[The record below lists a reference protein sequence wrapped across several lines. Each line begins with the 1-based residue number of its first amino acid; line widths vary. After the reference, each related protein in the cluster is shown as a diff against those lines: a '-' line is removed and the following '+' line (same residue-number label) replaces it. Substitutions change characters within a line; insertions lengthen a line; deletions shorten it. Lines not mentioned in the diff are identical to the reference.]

1 MKRIGIMVAICALAL
16 IALTTV
22 AQARDNTPME
32 LVDALASGQVE
43 AVFYGNGD
51 QSVTGRIRRSAFGPE
66 QIIIEP
72 GTQFWAQ
79 QEGLQGMTTLGWV
92 PIDLSRRAVAYF
104 EVPTACTNLDR
115 PAPTRYDRMAPV
127 WCPEPRMAAL
137 TEEIGRSVPP
147 RPVAQLAVWAIA
159 NNPTWDEVADYA
171 EGMADA
177 DTDEERAEIAAGYR
191 LHAAQ
196 LLWHVGIDPAEY
208 RMFAGLGQ

>member
-1 MKRIGIMVAICALAL
+1 MKRMGIMIAICALAL
-16 IALTTV
+16 LAVAAV
-22 AQARDNTPME
+22 AQARDDTPME
-32 LVDALASGQVE
+32 LVDALATGQVE

-115 PAPTRYDRMAPV
+115 PAPTRYDRMTPV
-127 WCPEPRMAAL
+127 CCPEPRMAAV
-137 TEEIGRSVPP
+137 TQEIDRSVPP

-159 NNPTWDEVADYA
+159 NDPTWDAVADYA

-177 DTDEERAEIAAGYR
+177 DTDEQRAAIAQDYR
-191 LHAAQ
+191 LRAAQ
-196 LLWHVGIDPAEY
+196 LLWQAGIDPAEY
-208 RMFAGLGQ
+208 RMFAGLAQ